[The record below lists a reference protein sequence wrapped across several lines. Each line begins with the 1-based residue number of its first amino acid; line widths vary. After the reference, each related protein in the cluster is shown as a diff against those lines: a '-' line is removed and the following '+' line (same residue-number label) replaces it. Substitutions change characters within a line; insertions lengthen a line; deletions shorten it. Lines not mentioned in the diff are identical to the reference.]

1 MGVSTYK
8 SWDDPPSRCCCFG
21 TNFGCAPQKLGKMKQ
36 FCRDF
41 FVEAPRF
48 QSAHQPRWCFQ
59 VFSAEADQKRLHEE
73 VQQQAMKMSSVALVV
88 WSNKRPGQ
96 TSPAVIRLCHKTL
109 CSWRRGRPFNGLRR
123 HMAEPKKKRGQT
135 ANTSRG
141 IHTLLLGPPPSPPQG
156 CRAWISR
163 EDFFRV
169 KWDRFS
175 MSGGSSGFPPSV
187 MLVRLA
193 YPQWCHSAV
202 VTKNTWLMKKTG
214 WLGYIGDEIHPI
226 IRGLFQKPLWL

>member
-21 TNFGCAPQKLGKMKQ
+21 TNFGCAPQ

-59 VFSAEADQKRLHEE
+59 VFSAEADQNRLHEE

-109 CSWRRGRPFNGLRR
+109 CSWRRGRPFNGIETSYGRT
-123 HMAEPKKKRGQT
+123 KKKSADRLQT
-135 ANTSRG
+135 RVVAY
-141 IHTLLLGPPPSPPQG
+141 IPCCWAHLLH
-156 CRAWISR
+156 RHRDAER
-163 EDFFRV
+163 
-169 KWDRFS
+169 
-175 MSGGSSGFPPSV
+175 GFPGKISSEWNGIGFQC
-187 MLVRLA
+187 LVDRQDFHQA
-193 YPQWCHSAV
+193 WCWCDWPTHSGATV
-202 VTKNTWLMKKTG
+202 
-214 WLGYIGDEIHPI
+214 
-226 IRGLFQKPLWL
+226 Q